1 MSADESGLVSADGSG
16 LVSADG
22 SRLVSAAPEVA
33 TAPQVPDA
41 PEIVTSPQVP
51 SAPRVT
57 TTPQVTT
64 KGEVG
69 AATGVQVTPERKLGR
84 AVPEAR
90 RQGVPPARRRLV
102 TASVDGSEDSEEGV
116 PPAAVSAGWKGWTGQ
131 EEAAATVLQRAARGR
146 SARFALL
153 GRRQIRAR
161 VRLAA
166 REIEERVKR
175 EELRGKQRRAVGRA
189 ARAEEGALLERSRL
203 VAREDVDAEEALRA
217 RDEEG
222 WKAAL
227 VELACIVWRE
237 WQKVQ
242 AAGGL
247 EGGGLGGER
256 SEEERLW
263 RWSRS

>member
-1 MSADESGLVSADGSG
+1 MLVVSG
-16 LVSADG
+16 
-22 SRLVSAAPEVA
+22 
-33 TAPQVPDA
+33 
-41 PEIVTSPQVP
+41 
-51 SAPRVT
+51 PRVRGAGWGRRQRQRGRGGSVLAEAWT
-57 TTPQVTT
+57 CKAAQVAAAPQVTT
-64 KGEVG
+64 KGQVG

-84 AVPEAR
+84 AVTEAR

-102 TASVDGSEDSEEGV
+102 TASVDGSACEDSEEGV
-116 PPAAVSAGWKGWTGQ
+116 PPAAVSVGWKGWTGQ

-175 EELRGKQRRAVGRA
+175 EERRGKQRGAVGRA
-189 ARAEEGALLERSRL
+189 ARAEEEDSLERARL
-203 VAREDVDAEEALRA
+203 VARADVDAEEALRA

-222 WKAAL
+222 WGAAL
-227 VELACIVWRE
+227 VELKCIVWRE
-237 WQKVQ
+237 WQKDQ

-247 EGGGLGGER
+247 EGGGVGGER
-256 SEEERLW
+256 SEKERRW